1 MQTICYLYYAKLST
15 TNPFWNIFASG
26 FCAFFSFG
34 GNLGQYPA
42 WSGFRVQCSVGFDS
56 RCCVGEKRDPK
67 ALFCSSFQYFVHV
80 SLHEDLPALTYGRGP
95 LCDPLAKV
103 EGLGGFKS
111 FFNLG
116 PTCSLSYPIMLFS
129 ALYSLFSSW
138 ESSQKK
144 QKTKV
149 QLQMQAIKVQKMS
162 AKQCKKGQK
171 TKSEKDA
178 NKCCPRQ
185 RFF

>member
-144 QKTKV
+144 TKNQSTTSDASNQSTKNERKTMQKRAEDK
-149 QLQMQAIKVQKMS
+149 IRKR
-162 AKQCKKGQK
+162 CK
-171 TKSEKDA
+171 
-178 NKCCPRQ
+178 
-185 RFF
+185 